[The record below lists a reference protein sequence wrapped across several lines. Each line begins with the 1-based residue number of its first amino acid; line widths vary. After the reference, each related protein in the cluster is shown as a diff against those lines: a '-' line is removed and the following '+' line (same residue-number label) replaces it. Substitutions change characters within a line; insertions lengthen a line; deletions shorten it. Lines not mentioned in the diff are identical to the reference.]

1 MTLKEYLAFVTSV
14 ETGSLSK
21 AAEKLG
27 ATQSG
32 VTHLILNMEK
42 ELGFSVMTRN
52 KSGVTLTKEGS
63 RIFQTA
69 KDIVNANEKVLSIS
83 SKIRGETSNKI
94 NIATFTSVAINWLPN
109 IINGYQALHPDVE
122 ITITDGNYH
131 DIKIA
136 LDEGVA
142 DVGFVSLPFNADYK
156 FYPLVKE
163 KIYALLP
170 INHPLKDLSAFPVE
184 RFAVEPVISLP
195 DNTDI
200 DYKRVYDEVGITPN
214 IKYRTNDDHAMI
226 SMVENNLGICLEPEL
241 LLKGRHANVK
251 ILETIPPSFRTIA
264 LAVPYEKQ
272 ASPLTLDFAEY
283 IIKWVKENC
292 HNAI

>member
-1 MTLKEYLAFVTSV
+1 MTLKEYYAFLYSV
-14 ETGSLSK
+14 ELGSISK

-32 VTHLILNMEK
+32 VTHLIINMEK
-42 ELGFSVMTRN
+42 QLGFLVMTRN
-52 KSGVTLTKEGS
+52 KGGITLTKEGK
-63 RIFQTA
+63 RIFQTV
-69 KDIVNANEKVLSIS
+69 KDIINGNEKVLNIA
-83 SKIRGETSNKI
+83 SKIKGEVSNKI

-109 IINGYQALHPDVE
+109 IINGYNALHPEVE

-131 DIKIA
+131 DIKVA
-136 LDEGVA
+136 LEEGVA
-142 DVGFVSLPFNADYK
+142 DVGFVSLPFDADYN
-156 FYPLVKE
+156 FYPLIKE
-163 KIYALLP
+163 KIYAVLP
-170 INHPLKDLSAFPVE
+170 CSHPLKDLPAFPVE

-200 DYKRVYDEVGITPN
+200 DYKRVFDDANVKPN

-241 LLKGRHANVK
+241 LLKGRNANVK
-251 ILETIPPSFRTIA
+251 IMETTPPSYRTIA

-272 ASPLTLDFAEY
+272 ASHLTLDFADY
-283 IIKWVKENC
+283 IIKWVKENSK
-292 HNAI
+292 NAI